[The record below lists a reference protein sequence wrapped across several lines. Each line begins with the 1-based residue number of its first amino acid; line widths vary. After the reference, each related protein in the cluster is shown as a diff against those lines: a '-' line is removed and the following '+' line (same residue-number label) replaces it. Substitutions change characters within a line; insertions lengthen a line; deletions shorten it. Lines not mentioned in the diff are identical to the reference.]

1 MKISLV
7 AGGAGFLGSH
17 LCRALLEKGK
27 NVICIDNLSTG
38 SIDNIEP
45 YLSSSNFRFIK
56 QDILEPIDLS
66 PFEIYNLA
74 CPASPAHYQK
84 DPIQTLRS
92 NTIGVLNLLE
102 LARKNKARILQSS
115 TSEIYGDPAVHPQT
129 EGYFGNVNPVG
140 PRACYD
146 EGKRVAETLFYE
158 YQRQYG
164 VETKIVRIFNTY
176 GPNMDKEDGRV
187 VSNFIN
193 QALRD
198 VPLTIYGNGEQTRSF
213 CYVDDLIKGLIA
225 SMEYQ
230 GSLGPINLG
239 SDEEIKIL
247 DLANAILAF
256 LQKDRK
262 INFSKLPQDDPK
274 IRKPDL
280 TMARELLFFTPRVL
294 IKEGLIKTIQ
304 YFKTSN
310 LRFNK

>member
-17 LCRALLEKGK
+17 LCRALLEKGR

-56 QDILEPIDLS
+56 QDIVEPIDLS

-146 EGKRVAETLFYE
+146 EGKRVAETLFM
-158 YQRQYG
+158 
-164 VETKIVRIFNTY
+164 N
-176 GPNMDKEDGRV
+176 
-187 VSNFIN
+187 
-193 QALRD
+193 
-198 VPLTIYGNGEQTRSF
+198 
-213 CYVDDLIKGLIA
+213 IKGNTELKLKLFESLIP
-225 SMEYQ
+225 M
-230 GSLGPINLG
+230 
-239 SDEEIKIL
+239 
-247 DLANAILAF
+247 
-256 LQKDRK
+256 
-262 INFSKLPQDDPK
+262 
-274 IRKPDL
+274 DL
-280 TMARELLFFTPRVL
+280 TWIKRMEELFQILS
-294 IKEGLIKTIQ
+294 IKL
-304 YFKTSN
+304 
-310 LRFNK
+310 

>member
-7 AGGAGFLGSH
+7 TGGAGFLGSH

-198 VPLTIYGNGEQTRSF
+198 LPLTIYGNGEQTRSF
-213 CYVDDLIKGLIA
+213 CYVDDLINGLIA

-247 DLANAILAF
+247 DLARAVLTF

-280 TMARELLFFTPRVL
+280 TMARELLFFTPRVS
-294 IKEGLIKTIQ
+294 IKEGLIKTIE
-304 YFKTSN
+304 YFQTSN